1 MAKERHV
8 YVTPLF
14 FLFTLLFLVSFVA
27 ADKTN
32 QPIYKMVSY
41 ENIDQK
47 TTLLFQSGFKPQRR
61 VSITGHIFNMN
72 FCLINE
78 RLQ

>member
-8 YVTPLF
+8 YVIPLF

-47 TTLLFQSGFKPQRR
+47 TTLPFQSSFKSQRR
-61 VSITGHIFNMN
+61 VSITGHIFNMY
-72 FCLINE
+72 FCLIY
-78 RLQ
+78 

>member
-47 TTLLFQSGFKPQRR
+47 TTTI
-61 VSITGHIFNMN
+61 SI
-72 FCLINE
+72 
-78 RLQ
+78 

>member
-1 MAKERHV
+1 M

-32 QPIYKMVSY
+32 QLIYKMVSY

-47 TTLLFQSGFKPQRR
+47 TTLLFQSSFKPQRR
-61 VSITGHIFNMN
+61 VSIPGHIFNMN